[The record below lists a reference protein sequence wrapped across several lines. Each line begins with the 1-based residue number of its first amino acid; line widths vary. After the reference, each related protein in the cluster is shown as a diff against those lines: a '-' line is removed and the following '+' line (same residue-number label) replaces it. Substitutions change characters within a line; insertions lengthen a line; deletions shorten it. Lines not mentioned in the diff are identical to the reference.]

1 MKIAFITSGVLPVP
15 SIHGGAVETLLDAL
29 AKENEKSKN
38 LLSFTFYTIGD
49 SKTKAYIN
57 QQELTKT
64 KYEILK
70 IPLLIK
76 NIDKGIFFFFNDILH
91 YNQAKKFRFTFQRL
105 YFIWRCHQKIKRRK
119 EYDKVI
125 IVNHPTLLNSIKRTD
140 YLSKNKIIY
149 YAHND
154 VKFSDSNLKLFKK
167 CAQIISVSDY
177 LNESLK
183 KEAHIEKDSNKFCVV
198 KNGIDLELFYPYSE
212 NRKNVLREQFGYS
225 STDILILFAGRL
237 VPEKGI
243 HYIVKAVSELSEKNK
258 NIKLIAVGANS
269 FNLKVQTNFE
279 KQLIESVEGKK
290 NILFTGFISNSN
302 LPDYYNMAD
311 IVVLPSVWEEPA
323 GLTMIEALACGKPLI
338 TTNAG
343 GISEYVAGSG
353 AIQLNPKNSDFYVQL
368 KNTLLSLIENDITR
382 KELEK
387 ISLTKISTLSYKEF
401 YKNFCKKIQGE
412 SYNEARKLQ

>member
-1 MKIAFITSGVLPVP
+1 MS
-15 SIHGGAVETLLDAL
+15 
-29 AKENEKSKN
+29 
-38 LLSFTFYTIGD
+38 
-49 SKTKAYIN
+49 
-57 QQELTKT
+57 
-64 KYEILK
+64 
-70 IPLLIK
+70 
-76 NIDKGIFFFFNDILH
+76 
-91 YNQAKKFRFTFQRL
+91 
-105 YFIWRCHQKIKRRK
+105 
-119 EYDKVI
+119 
-125 IVNHPTLLNSIKRTD
+125 
-140 YLSKNKIIY
+140 SKNKTIY

-198 KNGIDLELFYPYSE
+198 KNGIDLELFYPYSGS
-212 NRKNVLREQFGYS
+212 RKNVLREQFGYS
-225 STDILILFAGRL
+225 SADILILFSGRL

-243 HYIVKAVSELSEKNK
+243 HYVVKAVNELSEKNK

-279 KQLIESVEGKK
+279 KQLIESVKGKK

-311 IVVLPSVWEEPA
+311 IVVLPSMWEEPA
-323 GLTMIEALACGKPLI
+323 GLTMIEALACGRPLI
-338 TTNAG
+338 TTDVG
-343 GISEYVAGSG
+343 GIREYVAGSG

-368 KNTLLSLIENDITR
+368 KNTLLSLIENDTTR

-401 YKNFCKKIQGE
+401 YKNFCREIQGE

>member
-1 MKIAFITSGVLPVP
+1 M
-15 SIHGGAVETLLDAL
+15 
-29 AKENEKSKN
+29 
-38 LLSFTFYTIGD
+38 
-49 SKTKAYIN
+49 
-57 QQELTKT
+57 
-64 KYEILK
+64 
-70 IPLLIK
+70 
-76 NIDKGIFFFFNDILH
+76 
-91 YNQAKKFRFTFQRL
+91 
-105 YFIWRCHQKIKRRK
+105 
-119 EYDKVI
+119 
-125 IVNHPTLLNSIKRTD
+125 
-140 YLSKNKIIY
+140 
-149 YAHND
+149 
-154 VKFSDSNLKLFKK
+154 
-167 CAQIISVSDY
+167 
-177 LNESLK
+177 
-183 KEAHIEKDSNKFCVV
+183 V

-212 NRKNVLREQFGYS
+212 NRKNVLREQLGYS
-225 STDILILFAGRL
+225 STDILVLFAGRL

-243 HYIVKAVSELSEKNK
+243 HYVVKAVNELSEKNK

-279 KQLIESVEGKK
+279 KQLIESVKGKK

-401 YKNFCKKIQGE
+401 YKNFCRKIQGE
-412 SYNEARKLQ
+412 SYNEARELQ